1 MTTRRERLTNKLQ
14 KRIEWADAR
23 ESNATQKINAAI
35 DMTKVIPFGQPILVD
50 HYSAKSHRGLLARS
64 DNKMRS
70 GIEDMNM
77 AEHHREKAAGLEAQI
92 DGCIFSD
99 DTDAVEQIEA
109 KIAELNAERER
120 WKAYNA
126 SCRKGAAN
134 LDLLDA
140 HQKADMLSIMKVTA
154 YNVGKG
160 GACPAYKLTN
170 LGANIRRYEQR
181 LVSVKARAART
192 EQAEQSESG
201 IIVAV
206 RNGWTCVTFAEKPE
220 RSVLNALKEN
230 GYRWRNG
237 SWAGEADK
245 LPECLKEHASR

>member
-1 MTTRRERLTNKLQ
+1 MNRRTRLENKLQ
-14 KRIEWADAR
+14 KRLEWADAR
-23 ESNATQKINAAI
+23 EASATQKINAAV
-35 DMTKVIPFGQPILVD
+35 DMTKVIPMGQPILVD
-50 HYSAKSHRGLLARS
+50 HYSAKSHRSLLARS

-70 GIEDMNM
+70 GIEDHNM
-77 AEHHREKAAGLEAQI
+77 AQHHSEKAAGLEAQL
-92 DGCIFSD
+92 DSCIFSD

-109 KIAELNAERER
+109 KIAELSAERER

-134 LDLLDA
+134 LDLLDE
-140 HQKADMLSIMKVTA
+140 HQKPDMLSIMRVTS

-160 GACPAYKLTN
+160 GSCPAYKLQN

-181 LVSVKARAART
+181 LISVKARAART
-192 EQAEQSESG
+192 EQAEQSENG
-201 IIVAV
+201 IVITV

-220 RSVLNALKEN
+220 RSILNELKEA

-237 SWAGEADK
+237 SWQGEADK
-245 LPECLKEHASR
+245 LPESVKANAAK